1 MILPLRRHRN
11 RIRKR
16 KRNRARRSSSRI
28 EMEISNHHSI
38 TESHERI
45 DAKRRVLRPLQTSRH
60 RHRVLTSRQT
70 LRRRPGI
77 HSVRRVDSRRG
88 GLDTEGLTLHGVSAF
103 NTSSNIIALGERQC
117 DHRAHR
123 LLHDPTTH
131 SVLSTSR
138 HHRGSTDTTLR
149 INAQSLR
156 KSRTRRAVHKSLHS
170 TLNVHSIHC
179 SHERIRITLITN

>member
-1 MILPLRRHRN
+1 
-11 RIRKR
+11 
-16 KRNRARRSSSRI
+16 
-28 EMEISNHHSI
+28 MEISNHHSI

-60 RHRVLTSRQT
+60 RHRVLTSRHASLLNT
-70 LRRRPGI
+70 VL
-77 HSVRRVDSRRG
+77 
-88 GLDTEGLTLHGVSAF
+88 LDTNRIRHARSNRSHFSRSSTNTLNANSRTV
-103 NTSSNIIALGERQC
+103 ALGERQC